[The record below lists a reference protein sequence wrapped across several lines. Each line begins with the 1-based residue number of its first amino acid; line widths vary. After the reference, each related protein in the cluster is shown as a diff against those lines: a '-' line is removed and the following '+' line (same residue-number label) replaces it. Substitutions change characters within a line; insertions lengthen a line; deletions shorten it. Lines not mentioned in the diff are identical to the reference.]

1 MPSSAKPGRTPL
13 AGYTLFS
20 QINDQHIGCPL
31 LHIAMTGPSR
41 FRILIAM
48 GASLCWAGCC
58 CAGGSWYVDDAG
70 IAPHGHCQLESW
82 WRSFQDGT
90 MELTTVPACSAANVE
105 WSLGMTRLSDPVHS
119 DFTPGVKWQVKDN
132 DHGGFGLALAASSL
146 FHDGRSRNTT
156 VYVAPTWVFGVRQQW
171 EVNTNAGVFHQPGER
186 TQGFAGAAIQYTPSA
201 TIALLAE
208 HVWRQAH
215 GHVSQVGMRLALA
228 PSTTLDLVAGRSRDR
243 VTSRWAT
250 LGLNLAF

>member
-1 MPSSAKPGRTPL
+1 VTPVG
-13 AGYTLFS
+13 GYTRFS
-20 QINDQHIGCPL
+20 RVGSQHGGCPL
-31 LHIAMTGPSR
+31 LHIAMTGPNR

-48 GASLCWAGCC
+48 AALFSWAGCC
-58 CAGGSWYVDDAG
+58 CAGGSWFVDDAG
-70 IAPHGHCQLESW
+70 IAPNGHCQLESW
-82 WRSFQDGT
+82 WRSFQDET

-105 WSLGMTRLSDPVHS
+105 WSLGMTRLSDPVRS

-156 VYVAPTWVFGVRQQW
+156 AYVAPSWVFGERQQW

-186 TQGFAGAAIQYTPSA
+186 THGLAGAALQYAASKTL
-201 TIALLAE
+201 ALLAE

-215 GHVSQVGMRLALA
+215 GHVSQGGVRLALA
-228 PSTTLDLVAGRSRDR
+228 HSTTLDLVAGRSRDR